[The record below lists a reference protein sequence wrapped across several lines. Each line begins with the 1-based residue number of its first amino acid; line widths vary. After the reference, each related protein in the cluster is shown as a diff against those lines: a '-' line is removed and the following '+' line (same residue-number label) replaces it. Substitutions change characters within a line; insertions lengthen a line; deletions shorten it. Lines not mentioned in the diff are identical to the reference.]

1 MVEFRPLCE
10 LPKKMALTAELV
22 KLCER
27 PESDPG
33 PEPGRE
39 EFTEEDYHGVAAE
52 MLLRH
57 GNQPIWVFA
66 YGSLLWKPA
75 AAVIET
81 RAATAHGWHRAFCLE
96 MRRWRGSPAQPGL
109 MMGLR
114 QGGQCEGLVL
124 RLPDDDRHA
133 QLLQL
138 LRREIDTREDL
149 RAVRMINVQTA
160 QGPVPALAFWVEPS
174 ESRYFADPDISETA
188 RILARACG
196 HIGSGAAY
204 LYETVAKLEE
214 LGICDSYLWELQ
226 QRVAAEITPR
236 FEPKAARIATVA

>member
-1 MVEFRPLCE
+1 MKFRPRGDV
-10 LPKKMALTAELV
+10 PKKMALTAELV

-27 PESDPG
+27 LEPDPG

-39 EFTEEDYHGVAAE
+39 DFAEEDYHDVAAE
-52 MLLRH
+52 MLLRL

-75 AAVIET
+75 ATVIET

-114 QGGQCEGLVL
+114 QGGQCEGAIL
-124 RLPDDDRHA
+124 RLPDDDRLT
-133 QLLQL
+133 QLLRL
-138 LRREIDTREDL
+138 LRREIDGREDL
-149 RAVRMINVQTA
+149 QAVRMINVQTA
-160 QGPVPALAFWVEPS
+160 QDPVQALAFWAEPS
-174 ESRYFADPDISETA
+174 ECRYFVDPGISETA

-204 LYETVAKLEE
+204 LYETVTKLEE
-214 LGICDSYLWELQ
+214 LGIYDDYLWDLQ
-226 QRVAAEITPR
+226 QLVAKEIMQP
-236 FEPKAARIATVA
+236 FEGTAA

>member
-1 MVEFRPLCE
+1 
-10 LPKKMALTAELV
+10 MALTAELV

-27 PESDPG
+27 PEPDPG
-33 PEPGRE
+33 PGPDHED
-39 EFTEEDYHGVAAE
+39 FAEEDYHDVAAG

-96 MRRWRGSPAQPGL
+96 MKRWRGSPAQPGL

-114 QGGQCEGLVL
+114 RGGQCEGAIL
-124 RLPDDDRHA
+124 RLPDDDRLA
-133 QLLQL
+133 QLMQL
-138 LRREIDTREDL
+138 LRREIDGREDL
-149 RAVRMINVQTA
+149 QAVRMINVQTA
-160 QGPVPALAFWVEPS
+160 QGPVQALAFWAEPR
-174 ESRYFADPDISETA
+174 ESRYFANPGISETA

-196 HIGSGAAY
+196 HLGSGASY
-204 LYETVAKLEE
+204 LYETVTKLEE
-214 LGICDSYLWELQ
+214 LGIRDHYLWELQ
-226 QRVAAEITPR
+226 QLVAKEIMRP
-236 FEPKAARIATVA
+236 FEGTDASNATIERQKALTS